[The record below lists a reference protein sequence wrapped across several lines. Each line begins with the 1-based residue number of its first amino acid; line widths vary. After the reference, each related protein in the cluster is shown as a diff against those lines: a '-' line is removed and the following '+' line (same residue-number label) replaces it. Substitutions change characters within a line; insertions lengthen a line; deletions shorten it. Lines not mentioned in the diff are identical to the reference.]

1 LTEEAV
7 VVGIVSLGW
16 HVPVERHHVDRLA
29 ADHGVPSKALRDFG
43 LISVAVP
50 APDEHPS
57 TLAARAVRHAV
68 EAAGMSLEAIDLLIF
83 AGLTRDRPPPWVAAF
98 GVLHELG
105 CTRATG
111 FDIAARC
118 PGIHDALWV
127 AASLVRAGGFK
138 NVMVA
143 CGDRFDYLL
152 PRSRKKS
159 QVAEAV
165 YSAGGAAALVS
176 DEAENEIV
184 AYSHFTNEDLSIHGE
199 MCPSAGG
206 SLVPVNV
213 AALADAKQEW
223 QNNMRVDQAIALR
236 DYLVRAERY
245 NIEAVCRRA
254 GFDAIDFVAVA
265 PLSVRDQ
272 IASLGRLGIGPERI
286 LPTLPVYG
294 HMGPADSLLSIGL
307 AITSGRAVG
316 PRLVM
321 STRSTTSA
329 NALAIRGLAPDLG
342 IRVSGANAETPRG
355 VNPSLASASQASPVA
370 LHEAR
375 T

>member
-1 LTEEAV
+1 

-16 HVPVERHHVDRLA
+16 HVPAERHAVDRLA
-29 ADHGVPSKALRDFG
+29 ADHGVSPKALRDFG

-57 TLAARAVRHAV
+57 TLAARAARHAI
-68 EAAGMSLEAIDLLIF
+68 EAADMPLEAIDLLIF

-111 FDIAARC
+111 FDLAARC

-176 DEAENEIV
+176 DEADNEII
-184 AYSHFTNEDLSIHGE
+184 AYSHFTNEDLSIHCE

-206 SLVPVNV
+206 SRVPVDV
-213 AALADAKQEW
+213 AALAAAKQEW
-223 QNNMRVDQAIALR
+223 QNNMRVDQAAALR
-236 DYLVRAERY
+236 DFLVRAERH

-254 GFDAIDFVAVA
+254 GFDEIDFVAVA

-272 IASLGRLGIGPERI
+272 IVSLGRLGIGPERI
-286 LPTLPVYG
+286 LPTLPLYG

-329 NALAIRGLAPDLG
+329 NALAIRGRAPDLG
-342 IRVSGANAETPRG
+342 IRVSGANAGGVAPRCEKL
-355 VNPSLASASQASPVA
+355 SLTGASQPLSAG